1 MSRTLTFSLICL
13 VLLVSAVHAQP
24 AAPGAALDLRNVTAR
39 SVWQES
45 GDKFDLQLR
54 FISSLPATASATV
67 AGVITGPEHYPSN
80 NHRLDVFGLASRQ
93 PVQVKLTVTPT
104 SGTPLERILNVAPPK
119 AYPAA
124 KAGKVELKVVEP
136 SGKDRTRLPVTSG
149 LPLPKGALY
158 RADNTRLLAADI
170 PLPLQAR
177 AEARWEDGS
186 VKWLLLDTQV
196 DLKANETRNL
206 VLEYGGTAATKTF
219 AGLKV
224 TELSGRGGVVVD
236 TGTLRAILPLAGK
249 AEFRSVAGD
258 KLLSTLD
265 GSLTDAN
272 GVVWRFAAEEVRVLE
287 AGPLRVT
294 VLVDG
299 HYRAGE
305 KRHFLGST
313 LVTLYAG
320 KPYARTDVL
329 FGNDLVDVVMTP
341 IKSLYLDLDAGAV
354 GNAAIGVVDGETLAG
369 AAGIGATQQFDDS
382 FIAQQASQAKG
393 KRLAGWVKTD
403 NMVLAMKDLWQQYPK
418 SLNVTPQGVR
428 VGLCP
433 DIAPANLYANKP
445 DEEKLYYY
453 LRDGNY
459 TFRRGMMKRHEMW
472 LGPASEA
479 EEVVALAARHAT
491 LTAAPE
497 YYQQAKAAGDILPA
511 KPQHFA
517 MYDEI
522 LGSGVD
528 AYLAERE
535 RSHEYGLMNY
545 GDWWGERGL
554 NWGNEEY
561 DLQVGMLQQYLRTGD
576 PRFFYVGE
584 AAARHN
590 TEVDTIHWAEAPS
603 RAPNQSYE
611 PVPGQVWVHSM
622 GHTGGYYPK
631 DYKNME
637 VYGPGYSTNRGHMW
651 TGGNFLYGMLSGDP
665 LVLDSARLAADWM
678 SGADCNN
685 FEFGNAREP
694 GWMGMAVMSAFRATR
709 DPYYLNA
716 ADIMFTKVHEKA
728 LATKPEYGLYY
739 HPLSSGH
746 CDCVGAKHSGEAG
759 FMAGVLM
766 TAMKRFYE
774 ETGREQVADDVV
786 GIARFIRETIWVPEE
801 RNFRYTS
808 CPKTTISS
816 TSGGIIDEG
825 LAFAANRTNDE
836 ELREIVRA
844 SFAASMIGLKSS
856 GGGGKS
862 AGYLIHSMPAAMV
875 EIDKFPGLSF
885 DMAYDAMLK
894 ESRSPALATLPTLMP
909 NPDFE
914 EGVTGWNCRTGFV
927 VEPTTQVVH
936 GGRMAG
942 RVSGSGKGQN
952 EYLVTRYECGPPW
965 EIMSLQPGRKYR
977 LSAWLRIDEITPGTP
992 APNLRCALR
1001 SKGRTR
1007 DAFQSTAYDLGKLG
1021 TWQCLKAEFTAPDY
1035 TESAYVAVNMNTKEQ
1050 VAIVMY
1056 VDDLNL
1062 TAADAP
1068 EVAMYSYPSLVADK
1082 AEIGAGLSL
1091 TKHKLT
1097 PQWQMLTRSGAQPG
1111 QAVFSIAVEVAGDY
1125 TIFVRGR
1132 GKGTAQL
1139 TCDDKPAGA
1148 LLATEENWQ
1157 WLRAQKA
1164 DGQPVVVHLEPGNH
1178 KIGLRLPE
1186 GNNKLGVQKI
1196 VLSND
1201 LSSR

>member
-1 MSRTLTFSLICL
+1 MSRTLTFSLICFA
-13 VLLVSAVHAQP
+13 LLVSAVQAQP
-24 AAPGAALDLRNVTAR
+24 AAPAAALDLRNLTAR
-39 SVWQES
+39 SIWQES

-67 AGVITGPEHYPSN
+67 AGVLTGPEQYPSN
-80 NHRLDVFGLASRQ
+80 NHRLDVIGLSGRQ
-93 PVQVKLTVTPT
+93 PVQVKLAVTTP
-104 SGTPLERILNVAPPK
+104 SGAAVERTLNVAPPT

-124 KAGKVELKVVEP
+124 KAGKVELKVIEP

-158 RADNTRLLAADI
+158 RADNTRLLAAGT

-177 AEARWEDGS
+177 AQARWEDGS
-186 VKWLLLDTQV
+186 IKWLLLDTQV
-196 DLKANETRNL
+196 DLKAGETRKL
-206 VLEYGGTAATKTF
+206 VLEYGGAAATKATT
-219 AGLKV
+219 GLKV

-236 TGTLRAILPLAGK
+236 TGALRAILPLTGK

-265 GSLTDAN
+265 GSLTDAE
-272 GVVWRFAAEEVRVLE
+272 GVVWGFVPEDVRVLE
-287 AGPLRVT
+287 ASPLRAT
-294 VLVDG
+294 VRMDG
-299 HYRAGE
+299 HYRAGD

-341 IKSLYLDLDAGAV
+341 IKSLYLDLEGSAA
-354 GNAAIGVVDGETLAG
+354 GNAAIGVVDGEALAG
-369 AAGIGATQQFDDS
+369 TTGMQANQQFDDG

-403 NMVLAMKDLWQQYPK
+403 NMILAMKDLWQQYPK
-418 SLNVTPQGVR
+418 SLGVTPQGVR
-428 VGLCP
+428 IGICP
-433 DIAPANLYANKP
+433 NIAPADLYANKP

-472 LGPASEA
+472 LGPAGEA

-497 YYQQAKAAGDILPA
+497 YYQQSKAAGDILPA

-522 LGSGVD
+522 LGTGVD

-535 RSHEYGLMNY
+535 RNHEYGLMNY

-590 TEVDTIHWAEAPS
+590 TEIDTIHWAATPT
-603 RAPNQSYE
+603 RVPNQSYE
-611 PVPGQVWVHSM
+611 PMPGQVWVHSM
-622 GHTGGYYPK
+622 GHTGGYYPR

-637 VYGPGYSTNRGHMW
+637 VYGPGYATNRGHMW
-651 TGGNFLYGMLSGDP
+651 VGGNFLYGMLSGDP
-665 LVLDSARLAADWM
+665 RVLDSARLTADWM

-728 LATKPEYGLYY
+728 QETKPEYGLYF
-739 HPLSSGH
+739 HILPNGH
-746 CDCVGAKHSGEAG
+746 CNCPPPKHHGEAG

-766 TAMKRFYE
+766 TSMKRFYE
-774 ETGREQVADDVV
+774 ETGREQVADDIV
-786 GIARFIRETIWVPEE
+786 GIAHYVRDTLWEPTE

-808 CPKTTISS
+808 CPKSTISS
-816 TSGGIIDEG
+816 TSGGIINEG

-844 SFAASMIGLKSS
+844 TFAASMLGLKSS

-875 EIDKFPGLSF
+875 EIDKFPGPSF
-885 DMAYDAMLK
+885 DVAYDAMLK
-894 ESRSPALATLPTLMP
+894 ESRSPALATLPTIMP

-914 EGVTGWNCRTGFV
+914 EGVSGWNCRTGFT
-927 VEPTTQVVH
+927 VEPTTEVVH
-936 GGRMAG
+936 GGRMAA
-942 RVSGSGKGQN
+942 RVSGTGKAQN

-965 EIMSLQPGRKYR
+965 EIMSLQPGKKYR
-977 LSAWLRIDEITPGTP
+977 LSAWLRVDEITPGTP

-1001 SKGRTR
+1001 AKGRTR
-1007 DAFQSTAYDLGKLG
+1007 DAFQTTAYDLSKLG
-1021 TWQCLKAEFTAPDY
+1021 TWQCLKGEFTAADY
-1035 TESAYVAVNMNTKEQ
+1035 TDAAYVAVNMNTKEQ

-1056 VDDLNL
+1056 VDGINL
-1062 TAADAP
+1062 TSADAA
-1068 EVAMYSYPSLVADK
+1068 EVTQYSYPSLVADK
-1082 AEIGAGLSL
+1082 AEVGTGLSL
-1091 TKHKLT
+1091 TKHKLS
-1097 PQWQMLTRSGAQPG
+1097 PQWQMLTRSGDQAG
-1111 QAVFSIAVEVAGDY
+1111 QAVFPITVDVAGDY
-1125 TIFVRGR
+1125 AIFARGR
-1132 GKGTAQL
+1132 GKGSAQL
-1139 TCDDKPAGA
+1139 TCDGKPAGA
-1148 LLATEENWQ
+1148 LVATADNWQ

-1164 DGQPVVVHLEPGNH
+1164 DGQPVVLRLEPGNH

-1186 GNNKLGVQKI
+1186 GDGKLGVQKI

-1201 LSSR
+1201 LSPR